1 MCCFSRFFNKVLVTL
16 ADKVDQQQVTFHIKV
31 GPMYAAE
38 GQLTK
43 DSTLTLDSHF
53 LLGNYLRYEFIRHDP
68 QQLDQPRQQ
77 SAAGNAKIIEI
88 FTQGNL

>member
-1 MCCFSRFFNKVLVTL
+1 
-16 ADKVDQQQVTFHIKV
+16 
-31 GPMYAAE
+31 MYAAE
-38 GQLTK
+38 GHQ
-43 DSTLTLDSHF
+43 TLTLDSHF
-53 LLGNYLRYEFIRHDP
+53 LLGNYFRYEFIRHDP